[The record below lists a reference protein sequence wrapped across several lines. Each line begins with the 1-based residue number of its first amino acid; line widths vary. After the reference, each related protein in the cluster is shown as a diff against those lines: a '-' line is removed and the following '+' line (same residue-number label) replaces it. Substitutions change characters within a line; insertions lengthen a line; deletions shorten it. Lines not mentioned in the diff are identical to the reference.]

1 MLLHRGSDT
10 VVIVAYGRSSPCRW
24 HSPGSCA
31 IDAVAQTPATM
42 APTKARTPPPPKR
55 KGGSS
60 PMLTNLLNALSP
72 TKEDKI
78 FTGVLEKRSRD
89 GSWKSKAFYV
99 HGTVLCYYLEGQDG
113 VEDGPHASLNLLSVE
128 SVETK
133 VGKDGQ
139 KKIKLWV
146 SQSPSRRRPVEL
158 RAAPKKSF
166 FGPDQPPLEKWET
179 AFRAFVERAAENGA
193 RQRWLAKQNPSRMRR
208 ARKSLSRTFF
218 GPSDA
223 ARKRE
228 AECLKARE
236 DIFAFYRK
244 HNPEKLKGCDDII
257 TKYKAAGVDEPAL
270 LEAIRKKY
278 GRPALA
284 PIQSGK
290 ELQ

>member
-1 MLLHRGSDT
+1 
-10 VVIVAYGRSSPCRW
+10 
-24 HSPGSCA
+24 
-31 IDAVAQTPATM
+31 M
-42 APTKARTPPPPKR
+42 AK
-55 KGGSS
+55 
-60 PMLTNLLNALSP
+60 
-72 TKEDKI
+72 
-78 FTGVLEKRSRD
+78 
-89 GSWKSKAFYV
+89 
-99 HGTVLCYYLEGQDG
+99 
-113 VEDGPHASLNLLSVE
+113 
-128 SVETK
+128 
-133 VGKDGQ
+133 

-228 AECLKARE
+228 AECSRARE
-236 DIFAFYRK
+236 DIFAFYRT

-278 GRPALA
+278 GRPPLA
-284 PIQSGK
+284 AIQSGGGA
-290 ELQ
+290 Q

>member
-1 MLLHRGSDT
+1 
-10 VVIVAYGRSSPCRW
+10 
-24 HSPGSCA
+24 
-31 IDAVAQTPATM
+31 
-42 APTKARTPPPPKR
+42 
-55 KGGSS
+55 
-60 PMLTNLLNALSP
+60 
-72 TKEDKI
+72 
-78 FTGVLEKRSRD
+78 
-89 GSWKSKAFYV
+89 
-99 HGTVLCYYLEGQDG
+99 
-113 VEDGPHASLNLLSVE
+113 
-128 SVETK
+128 
-133 VGKDGQ
+133 
-139 KKIKLWV
+139 
-146 SQSPSRRRPVEL
+146 
-158 RAAPKKSF
+158 
-166 FGPDQPPLEKWET
+166 
-179 AFRAFVERAAENGA
+179 
-193 RQRWLAKQNPSRMRR
+193 MRR

-228 AECLKARE
+228 AECSRARE

>member
-1 MLLHRGSDT
+1 MG
-10 VVIVAYGRSSPCRW
+10 A
-24 HSPGSCA
+24 
-31 IDAVAQTPATM
+31 
-42 APTKARTPPPPKR
+42 TKARTPPPPKR
-55 KGGSS
+55 KGSTS

-89 GSWKSKAFYV
+89 GTWKPKAFYV

-179 AFRAFVERAAENGA
+179 AFRAFVDRARENGA

-223 ARKRE
+223 AKKRE
-228 AECLKARE
+228 AECLQARE
-236 DIFAFYRK
+236 DIFAFYKK
-244 HNPEKLKGCDDII
+244 HNPEKLKGCAEII

-278 GRPALA
+278 GRPPLA
-284 PIQSGK
+284 AIQSGK
-290 ELQ
+290 ELNN